1 MFTLRYGVEPW
12 GNFYGSARQNGG
24 TSIRDTSLGRLAALD
39 DQSLLEVLGL
49 LSYEH
54 LLLVCMTSRALYVF
68 GHHDELWR
76 TLALN
81 YLQGDFQ
88 FADSWKSTL
97 GRKLLGKRFP
107 GHRPLTVKGLYSDL
121 LFQPWL
127 CATVGVLPEWLEVS
141 NIERRDNLTLESFID
156 EYERRNR
163 PVIVTDVVKHWPAF
177 KKWNREYLLENF
189 GEKEFEVGP
198 VKMKMNN
205 FYHYCDHAKEEKP
218 LYLFD
223 KDFPVTCPSLVEDY
237 EVPEYFKQDFFEALG
252 DSRPN
257 WRWIIIG
264 PARSGSSFHIDPN
277 STSAWNAVISGRKKW
292 IMFPPGQ
299 RPPGVFPSADM
310 ANVATSASIWEWFL
324 NFYPATKSC
333 KVRPL
338 ECVCEAGEIIFVP
351 NGWWHCVLN
360 LEPSVAITQ
369 NYVRTSRHIV
379 HV

>member
-1 MFTLRYGVEPW
+1 M
-12 GNFYGSARQNGG
+12 
-24 TSIRDTSLGRLAALD
+24 
-39 DQSLLEVLGL
+39 
-49 LSYEH
+49 
-54 LLLVCMTSRALYVF
+54 F

-177 KKWNREYLLENF
+177 KKWNRGYLLENF

-205 FYHYCDHAKEEKP
+205 FYHYCD
-218 LYLFD
+218 
-223 KDFPVTCPSLVEDY
+223 
-237 EVPEYFKQDFFEALG
+237 
-252 DSRPN
+252 
-257 WRWIIIG
+257 
-264 PARSGSSFHIDPN
+264 
-277 STSAWNAVISGRKKW
+277 NA
-292 IMFPPGQ
+292 
-299 RPPGVFPSADM
+299 
-310 ANVATSASIWEWFL
+310 
-324 NFYPATKSC
+324 
-333 KVRPL
+333 KVRL
-338 ECVCEAGEIIFVP
+338 LFSYFFWGDK
-351 NGWWHCVLN
+351 
-360 LEPSVAITQ
+360 
-369 NYVRTSRHIV
+369 
-379 HV
+379 